1 MLRTEETGKV
11 TNDEQASADL
21 EAQMKQLLAK
31 IEREP
36 ISEEI
41 RALAE
46 ELQQMLE
53 ARQATEKN
61 KG

>member
-1 MLRTEETGKV
+1 M

-46 ELQQMLE
+46 KLQQMLE

>member
-1 MLRTEETGKV
+1 
-11 TNDEQASADL
+11 
-21 EAQMKQLLAK
+21 MKQLLAK

-46 ELQQMLE
+46 KLQHMLE
-53 ARQATEKN
+53 ARQAAEKN
-61 KG
+61 RV